1 MFTEFFPARP
11 KLDRNMWTDN
21 DRNMSHFFMKAYTDF
36 ARHGCV
42 IASETLSTFCSMFTI
57 KSLKESDFLNSN
69 LVMGCQHI
77 SMNVSCSPHLTLF
90 QQMVPQIL
98 PIDFV

>member
-1 MFTEFFPARP
+1 
-11 KLDRNMWTDN
+11 MWTDN

-36 ARHGCV
+36 AKYGYV
-42 IASETLSTFCSMFTI
+42 IASETLSSLWSMFI
-57 KSLKESDFLNSN
+57 INLKPDNWFFNYN
-69 LVMGCQHI
+69 HIMGRQHI

-90 QQMVPQIL
+90 RQTVCWIF

>member
-42 IASETLSTFCSMFTI
+42 IASETLSSFWSMFMI
-57 KSLKESDFLNSN
+57 NLNKNVFLNSH
-69 LVMGCQHI
+69 LMGCEHI
-77 SMNVSCSPHLTLF
+77 SMNISCSPHLTLF
-90 QQMVPQIL
+90 RQMVPQIL